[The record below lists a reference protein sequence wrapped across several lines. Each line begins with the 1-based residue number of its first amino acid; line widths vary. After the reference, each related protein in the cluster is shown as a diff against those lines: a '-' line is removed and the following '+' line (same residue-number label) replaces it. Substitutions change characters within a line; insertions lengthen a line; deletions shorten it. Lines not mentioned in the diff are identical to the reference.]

1 MDIVLGMLGI
11 LVWVVVVI
19 ALAMAVTW
27 VTVKLFPERKTE
39 DAALPKSS

>member
-1 MDIVLGMLGI
+1 MDIFLGMLGI

-27 VTVKLFPERKTE
+27 ATVKAFPERKSE
-39 DAALPKSS
+39 DASLPKSS

>member
-27 VTVKLFPERKTE
+27 ATVKAFPERKSE
-39 DAALPKSS
+39 DALPKSS